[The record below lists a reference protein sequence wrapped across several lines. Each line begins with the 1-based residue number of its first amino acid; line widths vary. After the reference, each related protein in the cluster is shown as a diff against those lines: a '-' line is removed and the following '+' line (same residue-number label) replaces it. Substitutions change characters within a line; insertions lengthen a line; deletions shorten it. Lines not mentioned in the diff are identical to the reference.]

1 MATHRELLALR
12 LKERTRAKVLTPE
25 ECDRL
30 LVEYEAEKKARE
42 AAVREDDGDATR

>member
-1 MATHRELLALR
+1 MATHRELLRLR
-12 LKERTRAKVLTPE
+12 LKEQAQATVLSPE

-30 LVEYEAEKKARE
+30 MVEHEAKNARE